1 MQRINIKVRQKS
13 ENSFEASTFLDGKRI
28 YRNAKTQVEAK
39 AKIRKA
45 VEDYQ
50 NGKTISRSAKLCD
63 AMEQYL
69 KNVKSIKVKAT
80 TYDRVESTFKY
91 HIRDEKIGRMQ
102 VGQITTQDIQDHLT
116 AQCKAGLSFSS
127 IKKIYNLLG
136 EFFRYEIATKE
147 IYFNPMLLVTMPHAS
162 NIQHTEKDIAIINY
176 ENQDAID
183 VSKNILSQKYYFSS
197 RNNKV
202 QAYFDNEAIYLNDV
216 LVLHKDDIKLQGI
229 HNYENIMAA
238 LLVCS
243 NFNLDINKIKDF
255 LKTFGGVEH
264 RLEFVRN
271 YNGVDFYND
280 SKSTNP
286 TSTITALK
294 TFNKPIHLI
303 LGGLNR
309 NQDYHE
315 LDEYITHV
323 KYIYAIGEVTDNV
336 FEYAKSMNIPCYKG
350 YTLDEAMRFLK
361 QNIKSG
367 EVVLLSPGASS
378 QDQYLHFED
387 RGIEFKNI
395 VEKY

>member
-162 NIQHTEKDIAIINY
+162 NIQHTEKDI
-176 ENQDAID
+176 E
-183 VSKNILSQKYYFSS
+183 
-197 RNNKV
+197 
-202 QAYFDNEAIYLNDV
+202 V
-216 LVLHKDDIKLQGI
+216 L
-229 HNYENIMAA
+229 
-238 LLVCS
+238 
-243 NFNLDINKIKDF
+243 
-255 LKTFGGVEH
+255 
-264 RLEFVRN
+264 
-271 YNGVDFYND
+271 
-280 SKSTNP
+280 
-286 TSTITALK
+286 
-294 TFNKPIHLI
+294 
-303 LGGLNR
+303 
-309 NQDYHE
+309 
-315 LDEYITHV
+315 
-323 KYIYAIGEVTDNV
+323 
-336 FEYAKSMNIPCYKG
+336 
-350 YTLDEAMRFLK
+350 TLDEMQKVISIAEHMNQQGLADYRYGEAIVLLLVTGLR
-361 QNIKSG
+361 SG
-367 EVVLLSPGASS
+367 ELRGLHIDDVSFENRTLHVHQNVVYAKDRKNGGIQYIIGDVKTKKSNRIVPLNDRAILAIQRLINTTYNPETGYLICTNTGKIVTHSHLCRCYSAILSKAGVHHMG
-378 QDQYLHFED
+378 LHSTRHTFATIILKDAED
-387 RGIEFKNI
+387 RGQIKEVSELLGHSQVSTTYEYYIKPSDSDKRI
-395 VEKY
+395 LIDQLGTLVS

>member
-69 KNVKSIKVKAT
+69 KNVKLIKVKAT

-162 NIQHTEKDIAIINY
+162 NIQKR
-176 ENQDAID
+176 
-183 VSKNILSQKYYFSS
+183 ILKY
-197 RNNKV
+197 
-202 QAYFDNEAIYLNDV
+202 
-216 LVLHKDDIKLQGI
+216 
-229 HNYENIMAA
+229 
-238 LLVCS
+238 
-243 NFNLDINKIKDF
+243 
-255 LKTFGGVEH
+255 
-264 RLEFVRN
+264 
-271 YNGVDFYND
+271 
-280 SKSTNP
+280 
-286 TSTITALK
+286 
-294 TFNKPIHLI
+294 
-303 LGGLNR
+303 
-309 NQDYHE
+309 
-315 LDEYITHV
+315 
-323 KYIYAIGEVTDNV
+323 
-336 FEYAKSMNIPCYKG
+336 
-350 YTLDEAMRFLK
+350 
-361 QNIKSG
+361 
-367 EVVLLSPGASS
+367 
-378 QDQYLHFED
+378 
-387 RGIEFKNI
+387 
-395 VEKY
+395 